1 MKKLSLI
8 LFTVSLTLTSM
19 AESIKVGDLYYE
31 RNYTYNTASVTYQV
45 WFSDE
50 NYAGMKSIII
60 PAEIECNGT
69 TYTVTSIGKGAFQ
82 SCESLTSIIIPNSVT
97 NIGEDA
103 FWGCSSLEGIEF
115 PNSITNIGEEA
126 FFYCTSLKYIDF
138 PSKLTTI
145 GKEAFFKCY
154 ALDSITIPKSV
165 RNIEEEAFRQCGS
178 LKSIKVEAGNPIY
191 DSRDN
196 CNAIIKTSTNTL
208 IAGCQNTVIPNSVR
222 NIGDWAFNW
231 CKSLTSIFIPKS
243 VTTIGKGA
251 FIGCIGLKHIKV
263 ELGNPIFDSRENC
276 NAIIETATNTLRVGC
291 QSTTIHNSVKNI
303 GKEAFKHCS
312 SLKSVIIP
320 KSVNSIEIGAFTGC
334 NSLKTI
340 IVDITNPTYDSRE
353 NCNAIIETW
362 SNTLIVGCGNTII
375 PNSIETIGDESF
387 MFCSALKSISI
398 PGCVKSIRDY
408 AFDGCDSLISVVINN
423 GVINI
428 GKYAFQRCHSLKSI
442 TIPNS
447 VKYIDDKAFA
457 WCSSLTSISFGNS
470 VTSIGK
476 FAFEYCK
483 SIESITIPNNVKYIG
498 ERAFASCKSL
508 RSISFGNGITG
519 IGPIIITG
527 CESLKS
533 IKYAGTKQQW
543 RNIEKKDDWFWYG
556 WDVHC
561 VDGNL

>member
-1 MKKLSLI
+1 MKKILLI
-8 LFTVSLTLTSM
+8 LGVLLMTISTL
-19 AESIKVGDLYYE
+19 AESVKVGDLYYE

-45 WFSDE
+45 WFSDK
-50 NYAGMKSIII
+50 NYAGVKSIII

-97 NIGEDA
+97 SIGEDA

-126 FFYCTSLKYIDF
+126 FCYCTSLKYIDF

-243 VTTIGKGA
+243 VTTIGEGA
-251 FIGCIGLKHIKV
+251 FAGCVGLKYIKV
-263 ELGNPIFDSRENC
+263 ELGNPIYDSRENSNAIIKTATNTLVVGCHNSTIHNSVTTISEGAFGHCTTLKSVIVPKSLKYIERGAFEGCDSLGVIKVEAGNTTFDSRENC
-276 NAIIETATNTLRVGC
+276 NAIIDTYNNTLVLGC
-291 QSTTIHNSVKNI
+291 AGTT
-303 GKEAFKHCS
+303 
-312 SLKSVIIP
+312 
-320 KSVNSIEIGAFTGC
+320 
-334 NSLKTI
+334 
-340 IVDITNPTYDSRE
+340 
-353 NCNAIIETW
+353 
-362 SNTLIVGCGNTII
+362 I
-375 PNSIETIGDESF
+375 PNSVTTIGEGAFYCCYS
-387 MFCSALKSISI
+387 LKSISI
-398 PGCVKSIRDY
+398 PSSVNRINKEAFQYCRNLTSITIPNSVKWIDEKAFSGCRGLV
-408 AFDGCDSLISVVINN
+408 SLTLGT
-423 GVINI
+423 GVISI
-428 GKYAFQRCHSLKSI
+428 GERAFNSCSSLKSI

-447 VKYIDDKAFA
+447 VKWIEKNAFA
-457 WCSSLTSISFGNS
+457 DCDAL
-470 VTSIGK
+470 
-476 FAFEYCK
+476 A
-483 SIESITIPNNVKYIG
+483 SITIGTGVKSVG
-498 ERAFASCKSL
+498 WWAFCNYNHDIK
-508 RSISFGNGITG
+508 ITY
-519 IGPIIITG
+519 
-527 CESLKS
+527 K
-533 IKYAGTKQQW
+533 GTTQQW
-543 RNIEKKDDWFWYG
+543 RNVETNNIVCNNIIKL
-556 WDVHC
+556 HC
-561 VDGNL
+561 VDGDVYL